1 MRLDDDT
8 QAPLART
15 MIAIRGFVVAEPF
28 FGKATITDGRTV
40 LRAGGVVLGTGGPTY
55 DRYVRDRNFCE
66 PTEVTRAGFVPTRDA
81 QRCFVGYTCF
91 EPGVGDW
98 FGDY

>member
-1 MRLDDDT
+1 MRHAYTALLLTCAATAASAQGRPDST
-8 QAPLART
+8 TMTCAQARA
-15 MIAIRGFVVAEPF
+15 
-28 FGKATITDGRTV
+28 TV
-40 LRAGGVVLGTGGPTY
+40 LRAGGIVLGTGGPTY
-55 DRYVRDRNFCE
+55 DRYVRDRNFCA

-81 QRCFVGYTCF
+81 PRCFVGYTCF

>member
-1 MRLDDDT
+1 MRHVLTVLLLTATATAANAQGRPDT
-8 QAPLART
+8 TTMTCGQARA
-15 MIAIRGFVVAEPF
+15 
-28 FGKATITDGRTV
+28 TV
-40 LRAGGVVLGTGGPTY
+40 LRAGGIVLGTGGPTY

-81 QRCFVGYTCF
+81 PRCFVGYTCF